1 MLVAGIRALDK
12 KLIAIGVVGLALAG
26 GLFYRLV
33 TWVDPE
39 PDKVGMFSGPDMPN
53 TRGIGVLEY
62 LERYFASLSPVQ
74 WLLFAA
80 GTLVAVFLIIGIP
93 QLLDKYGGDNWK

>member
-1 MLVAGIRALDK
+1 MDK
-12 KLIAIGVVGLALAG
+12 RLIAIGVVGLALAG
-26 GLFYRLV
+26 LLFFRLI

-53 TRGIGVLEY
+53 SRGIGFWAYMQEY
-62 LERYFASLSPVQ
+62 FSSLTPIQ
-74 WLLFAA
+74 WVFFIIGALA
-80 GTLVAVFLIIGIP
+80 AVFLIIGIP